1 MKPKPK
7 AGNKPLHHF
16 IVRGLDKPGSSST
29 VSAIPAFF
37 GHRIGAIA
45 MQDAEIE
52 LMVVREMLHTGDKGV
67 LE

>member
-1 MKPKPK
+1 MVVDDGDDLLALLVLV
-7 AGNKPLHHF
+7 AGIAN
-16 IVRGLDKPGSSST
+16 
-29 VSAIPAFF
+29 AITAFF

-52 LMVVREMLHTGDKGV
+52 LVVVREMLHTGDKGV